1 MKPSGVP
8 FSGPSS
14 FGIPGFLL
22 AELKGICIAVTD
34 SSRAE
39 RKAIL
44 CRLVSAM
51 NPHD

>member
-8 FSGPSS
+8 FCWLSA

-34 SSRAE
+34 RSRAE
-39 RKAIL
+39 RKTIL